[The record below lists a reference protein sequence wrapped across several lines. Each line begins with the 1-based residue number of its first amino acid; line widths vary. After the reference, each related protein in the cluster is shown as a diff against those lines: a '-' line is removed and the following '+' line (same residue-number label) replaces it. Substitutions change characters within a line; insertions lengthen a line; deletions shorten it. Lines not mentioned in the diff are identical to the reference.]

1 MVASWSFSGVAEA
14 RAVAFE
20 CQQQWRIACLSSYER
35 DALKA
40 CCYLHLQLLWN
51 LFRCS
56 GAHAS
61 EMGGLRWEDMDLQ
74 EEPRRTPL
82 EKINEKHY
90 FMKKMT
96 NQFPRSLDLNRGGLV
111 MLLIQASQELLIQPS
126 VLELIGDKLHQ
137 AKQ

>member
-1 MVASWSFSGVAEA
+1 MSKLRVSAHLKESAGAVTRVNKSLSGSGSPVEITPARSARFGSFMVFSGVAEA
-14 RAVAFE
+14 RAVSFE

-51 LFRCS
+51 LFRGS

-82 EKINEKHY
+82 EKN
-90 FMKKMT
+90 
-96 NQFPRSLDLNRGGLV
+96 
-111 MLLIQASQELLIQPS
+111 
-126 VLELIGDKLHQ
+126 
-137 AKQ
+137 